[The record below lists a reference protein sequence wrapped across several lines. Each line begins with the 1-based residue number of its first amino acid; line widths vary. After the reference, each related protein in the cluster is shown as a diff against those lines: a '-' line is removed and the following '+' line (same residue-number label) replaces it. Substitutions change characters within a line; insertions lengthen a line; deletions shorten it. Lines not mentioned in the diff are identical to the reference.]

1 MFTRGMMPKILI
13 VDDEPEIVDM
23 LQTILD
29 MRGYETVGAYNGTD
43 GLLMT
48 RVDSPD
54 LIILDMMLP
63 DIEGVEVCRI
73 VRSDPSTADVPV
85 VFLSARTAQTEVE
98 RGLAAGANAYMTK
111 PVNLPRLFDE
121 LKKLIPAT

>member
-1 MFTRGMMPKILI
+1 MMPKILI

-29 MRGYETVGAYNGTD
+29 MRGYETLGAYNGTD
-43 GLLMT
+43 GLLIT

-63 DIEGVEVCRI
+63 DIEGVEVCRL
-73 VRSDPSTADVPV
+73 VRSDPSTANVPV
-85 VFLSARTAQTEVE
+85 VILSARTAQTEVE

-121 LKKLIPAT
+121 LKKLLPAS

>member
-85 VFLSARTAQTEVE
+85 VFLSARTAQSEVE

>member
-1 MFTRGMMPKILI
+1 MHKILI

-43 GLLMT
+43 GLLIT

-73 VRSDPSTADVPV
+73 VRADPSTANVPV
-85 VFLSARTAQTEVE
+85 VILSARTAQTEVE

-121 LKKLIPAT
+121 IKKLLPVS

>member
-1 MFTRGMMPKILI
+1 MVWGMMPKILI

-29 MRGYETVGAYNGTD
+29 MRGYETLGAYNGVD
-43 GLLMT
+43 GLLIT
-48 RVDSPD
+48 RVDTPD

-63 DIEGVEVCRI
+63 DMEGVEVCKQ
-73 VRSDPSTADVPV
+73 VRADPSTAGVPV
-85 VFLSARTAQTEVE
+85 VFLSARTAQTEIE

-111 PVNLPRLFDE
+111 PLNLPRLFDE
-121 LKKLIPAT
+121 LKKLIPAS

>member
-1 MFTRGMMPKILI
+1 MMPKILI

-29 MRGYETVGAYNGTD
+29 MRGYETLGAYNGTD
-43 GLLMT
+43 GLLIT

-63 DIEGVEVCRI
+63 DIEGVEVCRM
-73 VRSDPSTADVPV
+73 VRADPSTANVPV
-85 VFLSARTAQTEVE
+85 VILSARTAQTEVE

-121 LKKLIPAT
+121 LKKLLPAS